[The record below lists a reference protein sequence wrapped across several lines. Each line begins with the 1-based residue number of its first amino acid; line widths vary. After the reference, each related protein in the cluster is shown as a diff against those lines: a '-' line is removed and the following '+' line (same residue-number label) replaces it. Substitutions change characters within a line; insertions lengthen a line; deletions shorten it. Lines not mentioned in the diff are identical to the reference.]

1 MEMDHSDIHP
11 EKQRSFVTSSLS
23 STPTRQAANPHRRN
37 GGGTVKP
44 TAMHA
49 VRKRPKAASNVPKQQ
64 RPQIIG
70 RPPSVAATKL
80 GSEPSFRWSGNDG
93 NVVPNILKNHKQQY
107 TKSALTVK
115 NTEQNLKE
123 MQPKFPPSA
132 PGQLHHHER
141 SLKAPI
147 TKNSA
152 FSSAS
157 VQHDHLALI
166 RPVPQEIANSAS
178 NRPSPQTPIVQRQTG
193 HVTAV
198 KSEKSANF
206 IGDMDRTWEVFERL
220 DVAAAA
226 AATLPHRGGV
236 SYAEAAEAATKSEQF
251 MSRLDRWGNE
261 DDIAKDES
269 GEYRRLPFGGFL
281 HAHTDIELAGEL
293 AELGVPAADCCWA
306 DPELFAELD
315 ERYVA
320 ETVFLRKWLPKCAPF
335 PRNDTYR
342 TFLRALNK
350 RDPAFNLVW

>member
-1 MEMDHSDIHP
+1 MDHSDIHP
-11 EKQRSFVTSSLS
+11 EKQRSFVTSALS

-44 TAMHA
+44 TAVHA
-49 VRKRPKAASNVPKQQ
+49 VRKRPKAAPNIPKQL
-64 RPQIIG
+64 RPQVIG
-70 RPPSVAATKL
+70 RSPVATIKT

-93 NVVPNILKNHKQQY
+93 SVVPNILKNHKQQY
-107 TKSALTVK
+107 TKSTLTVN

-123 MQPKFPPSA
+123 IPPIFPPSA
-132 PGQLHHHER
+132 PGQLHRDR

-147 TKNSA
+147 SQKSA

-157 VQHDHLALI
+157 VDHDHLALV
-166 RPVPQEIANSAS
+166 RPVPQEIVNSALD
-178 NRPSPQTPIVQRQTG
+178 RPLPPSLQQRRPPG
-193 HVTAV
+193 HVTAA
-198 KSEKSANF
+198 KSENSANLF

-220 DVAAAA
+220 DVTSAV
-226 AATLPHRGGV
+226 AATLPGGV
-236 SYAEAAEAATKSEQF
+236 SYADAAEAATKSEQF
-251 MSRLDRWGNE
+251 MSRLDRWGN
-261 DDIAKDES
+261 DDIGKDES

-281 HAHTDIELAGEL
+281 QAHRTEGELAGEL
-293 AELGVPAADCCWA
+293 AELGAPADWA

-315 ERYVA
+315 ARYVA

-335 PRNDTYR
+335 PRNDSYR

>member
-1 MEMDHSDIHP
+1 MDHSDIHP
-11 EKQRSFVTSSLS
+11 EKQRNFVTSSLA

-49 VRKRPKAASNVPKQQ
+49 VRKRPKAAPSVSKQQ

-70 RPPSVAATKL
+70 RPPLATTKM

-107 TKSALTVK
+107 AKPARTVK

-123 MQPKFPPSA
+123 IPPKFPPSA
-132 PGQLHHHER
+132 PGHLHHHDR

-147 TKNSA
+147 GQNSA

-157 VQHDHLALI
+157 VQHDHLALV

-178 NRPSPQTPIVQRQTG
+178 NRPPIVQQRRPPD
-193 HVTAV
+193 H
-198 KSEKSANF
+198 EKSANLF

-220 DVAAAA
+220 DVASAA
-226 AATLPHRGGV
+226 AATLPHGGV

-251 MSRLDRWGNE
+251 MSRLDRWGN
-261 DDIAKDES
+261 DDIVKDES
-269 GEYRRLPFGGFL
+269 EYRRLPFGGFL

-293 AELGVPAADCCWA
+293 AELDVPADDGCWS

-335 PRNDTYR
+335 PRNDSYR

>member
-1 MEMDHSDIHP
+1 MDHSDIHP
-11 EKQRSFVTSSLS
+11 EKPRNFVTSSLS

-49 VRKRPKAASNVPKQQ
+49 ARKRPKAAPNVPKHQ

-70 RPPSVAATKL
+70 RPPVAATKM
-80 GSEPSFRWSGNDG
+80 GTEPTFRWSGNDG
-93 NVVPNILKNHKQQY
+93 SVVPNILKNHKQHY
-107 TKSALTVK
+107 TKSAMTV
-115 NTEQNLKE
+115 NPTEQNLKE
-123 MQPKFPPSA
+123 IPPKFPPSG
-132 PGQLHHHER
+132 PGQLAHHDR

-147 TKNSA
+147 SQNSA

-166 RPVPQEIANSAS
+166 RPVPQEIVNSAS
-178 NRPSPQTPIVQRQTG
+178 NRPSIVQQRRPPD
-193 HVTAV
+193 HVTVAQ
-198 KSEKSANF
+198 SEKSANSF

-220 DVAAAA
+220 DVATAT
-226 AATLPHRGGV
+226 AATLPHGGV
-236 SYAEAAEAATKSEQF
+236 SFAEAAEAATKSEQF

-261 DDIAKDES
+261 DDIGKDES

-293 AELGVPAADCCWA
+293 AELGVPADSCWS

-335 PRNDTYR
+335 PRNDSYR